1 MRGTTTVRAT
11 VAEVVQLVGAADTAD
26 ARKAMRRLHGK
37 NFVDTMTL
45 ARVHCGDDDD
55 GRLQSCHVKWAAF
68 KESDTSVDYCFV
80 EFAGVQVDARGSP
93 LGFCILS
100 SIERPKEVMSMAAL
114 GFRRDE
120 FHRTGFLVYPSL
132 DNPEA
137 VHVTAIAQ
145 STSTDKTTSVDKLEA
160 TLHHRLSRVLLA
172 LPDFVTM
179 RRLGC
184 LPAVDRSQWIQDACR
199 KFCAVCLK
207 SFHFLRKHHCRMCGE
222 VVCGTCAVP
231 REVDLPSLGSSALVR
246 VCSVCVGRAHAVA
259 GQQVQVFSRQRRPS
273 SGVPPRHRTTL
284 VSQVE
289 GGATNNQLAL
299 DPFDVVD
306 RQVLAQH
313 YNRLHRRQ
321 DDDHDLDIRTT
332 LGTADGHDDM
342 HQDLATT
349 AQPQRATSRASPNV
363 PTTSHRLVYDSSG
376 TSGHEHLQESEPHQE
391 YQGMACTVASV
402 GATQLRNVQ
411 ELSLRLTRIRDML
424 NQNSMPPPSSVST
437 SWVMLSPS
445 SVPHKSVHTQRRHAL
460 ERDFE
465 VLDDDDVRQDV
476 LHSND
481 VAPELADNNYSSN
494 DDDGGLDDSSGSLHE
509 EGGEGSGHSNGHED
523 LERST
528 SDLDSNDEDIH
539 DDFRD
544 DEDEDDLLVYN
555 QAATSASF
563 GHKAET
569 NGGEPPP
576 SSTAAKNKANLDGF
590 DAHNRHVIPSDV
602 DDLRFQISH
611 LHHLLALANQKLDA
625 VEASVAQSPQTHNPT
640 HNVHRTVGVVE
651 LQTGNSA
658 TDPCVVQRRHAHRAV
673 VLELHAIMGLD
684 E

>member
-1 MRGTTTVRAT
+1 MDIPVKRTFFPAIRLSPRETSGYYAKATRALEQVREAATTFSWKRVENTACLVMRGTTTVRAT

-259 GQQVQVFSRQRRPS
+259 GQQ
-273 SGVPPRHRTTL
+273 
-284 VSQVE
+284 
-289 GGATNNQLAL
+289 
-299 DPFDVVD
+299 
-306 RQVLAQH
+306 AQH

-342 HQDLATT
+342 HQDLVRR
-349 AQPQRATSRASPNV
+349 RAW
-363 PTTSHRLVYDSSG
+363 
-376 TSGHEHLQESEPHQE
+376 
-391 YQGMACTVASV
+391 
-402 GATQLRNVQ
+402 
-411 ELSLRLTRIRDML
+411 LTRIRDML

-445 SVPHKSVHTQRRHAL
+445 SVPRHTQRRHAL

>member
-1 MRGTTTVRAT
+1 
-11 VAEVVQLVGAADTAD
+11 
-26 ARKAMRRLHGK
+26 
-37 NFVDTMTL
+37 
-45 ARVHCGDDDD
+45 
-55 GRLQSCHVKWAAF
+55 
-68 KESDTSVDYCFV
+68 
-80 EFAGVQVDARGSP
+80 
-93 LGFCILS
+93 
-100 SIERPKEVMSMAAL
+100 L

-259 GQQVQVFSRQRRPS
+259 GQQAAVAGVQVFSRQRRPS
-273 SGVPPRHRTTL
+273 SGVPPRHQTTL
-284 VSQVE
+284 VSQSE

-342 HQDLATT
+342 HQDLVRR
-349 AQPQRATSRASPNV
+349 RAW
-363 PTTSHRLVYDSSG
+363 
-376 TSGHEHLQESEPHQE
+376 
-391 YQGMACTVASV
+391 
-402 GATQLRNVQ
+402 
-411 ELSLRLTRIRDML
+411 LTRIRNML

-445 SVPHKSVHTQRRHAL
+445 SVPRHTQRRHTL

-509 EGGEGSGHSNGHED
+509 EGGEGSGHSNGPED

-539 DDFRD
+539 DDFD
-544 DEDEDDLLVYN
+544 DDDDEDDLLVYN

-590 DAHNRHVIPSDV
+590 DAHNRHVITSDV

-625 VEASVAQSPQTHNPT
+625 VEASVAQSPQTHNPM

>member
-1 MRGTTTVRAT
+1 MDIPVKRTFFPAIRLSPRETSGYYAKATRALEQVREAATTFSWKRVENTACLVMRGTTTVRAT

-259 GQQVQVFSRQRRPS
+259 GQQAAVAGVQV
-273 SGVPPRHRTTL
+273 
-284 VSQVE
+284 
-289 GGATNNQLAL
+289 
-299 DPFDVVD
+299 
-306 RQVLAQH
+306 
-313 YNRLHRRQ
+313 
-321 DDDHDLDIRTT
+321 
-332 LGTADGHDDM
+332 
-342 HQDLATT
+342 
-349 AQPQRATSRASPNV
+349 
-363 PTTSHRLVYDSSG
+363 
-376 TSGHEHLQESEPHQE
+376 
-391 YQGMACTVASV
+391 
-402 GATQLRNVQ
+402 
-411 ELSLRLTRIRDML
+411 LTRIRNML

-445 SVPHKSVHTQRRHAL
+445 SVPRHTQRRHTL

-509 EGGEGSGHSNGHED
+509 EGGEGSGHSNGPED

-539 DDFRD
+539 DDFD
-544 DEDEDDLLVYN
+544 DDDDEDDLLVYN

-563 GHKAET
+563 GHKVET

-590 DAHNRHVIPSDV
+590 DAHNRHVITSDV

>member
-1 MRGTTTVRAT
+1 MDIPVKRTFFPAIRLSPRETSGYYAKATRALEQVREAATTFSWKRVENTACLVMRGTTTVRAT

-231 REVDLPSLGSSALVR
+231 REVDLPSLGSSAL
-246 VCSVCVGRAHAVA
+246 
-259 GQQVQVFSRQRRPS
+259 
-273 SGVPPRHRTTL
+273 
-284 VSQVE
+284 
-289 GGATNNQLAL
+289 
-299 DPFDVVD
+299 
-306 RQVLAQH
+306 AQH

-342 HQDLATT
+342 HQDL
-349 AQPQRATSRASPNV
+349 
-363 PTTSHRLVYDSSG
+363 
-376 TSGHEHLQESEPHQE
+376 HLQESEPHQE

-445 SVPHKSVHTQRRHAL
+445 SVPRHTQRRHAL

-494 DDDGGLDDSSGSLHE
+494 DDDGGLDDWSGSLHE

-544 DEDEDDLLVYN
+544 DDDEDDLLVYN

-569 NGGEPPP
+569 NGGEPPR
-576 SSTAAKNKANLDGF
+576 SSTAAKNKTNLDGF
-590 DAHNRHVIPSDV
+590 DAHNRHVVTSDV